1 MPNCS
6 CARQKRSLIR
16 DIFCRPSSWM
26 PTLGLGL
33 LLIGDL
39 LPAFAV
45 TGATPILITLH
56 EGKLSAQVADTPLWQ
71 VLAEVGRLSNTQ
83 VLWLNDE
90 GKERQVSVE
99 FADLPLAEGLERILR
114 HKNFVLFYAQTPTE
128 ERLTQIWVSSDRDTG
143 QLPVTIPEAPAG
155 TSPSREKDTGQD
167 ERATVPAG
175 DVMQEVAQIA
185 TSDPNPS
192 MRANAISYLGAH
204 AQDDPQVKETL
215 EQIANGDTNVR
226 IRKAAAEA
234 LQGVESTFR

>member
-1 MPNCS
+1 VP
-6 CARQKRSLIR
+6 AL
-16 DIFCRPSSWM
+16 W
-26 PTLGLGL
+26 LGL
-33 LLIGDL
+33 LLAGDL
-39 LPAFAV
+39 SFPSAI
-45 TGATPILITLH
+45 TGAFPGLVALH
-56 EGKLSAQVADTPLWQ
+56 AGKLSVQVTDTPLGQ
-71 VLAEVGRLSNTQ
+71 VLAEVGRLSHTQ
-83 VLWLNDE
+83 VIWLDDE

-99 FADLPLAEGLERILR
+99 FTELPLAEGLERILL

-143 QLPVTIPEAPAG
+143 QPPVTIPEASAG
-155 TSPSREKDTGQD
+155 TLPSREKDAGQD

-175 DVMQEVAQIA
+175 DVMQEVTQIA

-215 EQIANGDTNVR
+215 EQIANSDTNVR

-234 LQGVESTFR
+234 LQGVESTVR